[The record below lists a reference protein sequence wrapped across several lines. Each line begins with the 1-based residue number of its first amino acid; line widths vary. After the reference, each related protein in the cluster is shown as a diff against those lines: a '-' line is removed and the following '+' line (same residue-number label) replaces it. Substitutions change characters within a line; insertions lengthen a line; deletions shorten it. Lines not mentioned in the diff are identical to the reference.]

1 MPIRVPSNT
10 GSGNLT
16 LFDQEWLDVGSDLV
30 MTAKGDPPQV
40 SAGVELFFQ
49 RTYCSRDNFGESSA
63 PELHTRLK
71 TALAYFYLT
80 PGYELRVSSC
90 SAGQIGMTL
99 RLAEGGSAALYINK
113 SAPCVQVLRGGS
125 NPAMPP
131 PPPPAVTVARPAGS
145 PFSAVSL
152 AEILKAGQS
161 TGPAGYGAVSEPPDS
176 LLIKRA
182 ASATTAAPSSGPARV
197 FRREWQ

>member
-1 MPIRVPSNT
+1 MPIRVPSNS

-40 SAGVELFFQ
+40 SDGVERFFQ
-49 RTYCSRDNFGESSA
+49 RTYCGRDNFGESSA

-80 PGYELRVSSC
+80 PGYELRVSTCNS
-90 SAGQIGMTL
+90 GQIGMTL
-99 RLAEGGSAALYINK
+99 RLAEGGSASLFINK
-113 SAPCVQVLRGGS
+113 SSPCVQVLRAGS

-131 PPPPAVTVARPAGS
+131 PPTVTVTPAVGN
-145 PFSAVSL
+145 PFAAVSL
-152 AEILKAGQS
+152 ASLLKAGQP
-161 TGPAGYGAVSEPPDS
+161 PASYPVSEPPDT
-176 LLIKRA
+176 LLVKRT